1 MKVQKKKATEE
12 NISEKSK
19 MTLEEFNK
27 KNQKTNL
34 LIHQIFL
41 AACILINI
49 ILFVFIIIFSYKI
62 SSLKQFESF
71 SNFRYKLKDKNL
83 NLMSNEVSHKLV
95 NLIFRCSDKDLCFSH
110 TFENQTQLDNT
121 LDDLGIV
128 NPLIKKLKK
137 LYFVYTSL
145 FVDNPVK
152 KFNEFLENEFINQ
165 GTKYYFKYFLV
176 VESFNKRKYGIYLWS
191 EKKDEIEFPVCF
203 KKGEVYIYSFRDR
216 KLYEYKGNECALKI
230 NKKYDF
236 ILGDNDFI
244 IYNNFL
250 EDGIVIN
257 SPLNTFKEL
266 NSDNNII
273 EKNGKFDIR
282 HLEVFSLEGN
292 KEYNRGE

>member
-1 MKVQKKKATEE
+1 MKVEKKKATEE

-128 NPLIKKLKK
+128 NPLIKKLK
-137 LYFVYTSL
+137 
-145 FVDNPVK
+145 
-152 KFNEFLENEFINQ
+152 
-165 GTKYYFKYFLV
+165 
-176 VESFNKRKYGIYLWS
+176 
-191 EKKDEIEFPVCF
+191 
-203 KKGEVYIYSFRDR
+203 
-216 KLYEYKGNECALKI
+216 
-230 NKKYDF
+230 
-236 ILGDNDFI
+236 
-244 IYNNFL
+244 
-250 EDGIVIN
+250 
-257 SPLNTFKEL
+257 
-266 NSDNNII
+266 
-273 EKNGKFDIR
+273 
-282 HLEVFSLEGN
+282 
-292 KEYNRGE
+292 